1 MPGGTGCTGWCG
13 NNRALLMVLPD
24 EDLDLVAKAR
34 AGDLDA
40 FEALVTRHQ
49 HRLVNFVRLMTSS
62 APDRDAAED
71 VAQEAFL
78 RAFRALGQFRGQSTF
93 RTWLYQIATN
103 VARTHSAKRRDRKE
117 TQEPEAPYE
126 RDRPS
131 EENVERRVIAHDQLR
146 RALSELPDDW
156 REAVV
161 LRDIEGLEYKEIAEL
176 LKIPIGT
183 VESRIFRGRQR
194 LKAALTG
201 PKP

>member
-1 MPGGTGCTGWCG
+1 
-13 NNRALLMVLPD
+13 MVLPD
-24 EDLDLVAKAR
+24 DDVDLVARAR

-40 FEALVTRHQ
+40 FGTLVTRHQ
-49 HRLVNFVRLMTSS
+49 DRLVRFVRAMMSS

-78 RAFRALGQFRGQSTF
+78 RAYRALGQFRGQSSF

-117 TQEPEAPYE
+117 TQEPDAPHE

-131 EENVERRVIAHDQLR
+131 GENIERRVIAHDQLR
-146 RALSELPDDW
+146 RALAELPDDW
-156 REAVV
+156 REALV
-161 LRDIEGLEYKEIAEL
+161 LRDIEGLEYKEIADL
-176 LKIPIGT
+176 LKIPMGT

-194 LKAALTG
+194 LKAALMEPTDD
-201 PKP
+201 